1 VFLIGKEFDMELL
14 TAQEC
19 NLIQIIRMMSRP
31 KPLSAIKCGPD
42 SVAIG
47 PYKISQESL
56 SWVGTGEKPRVTV
69 QKDGIEIGTG
79 AEVCAAI
86 LERVGEANI
95 DNRMDNVLQ
104 KATYDLWGGEEEY
117 YKIFFW
123 LKDGK
128 THSDLDSVDNTCFD
142 CGIRGI
148 PVGQS
153 LCSACSIAR

>member
-1 VFLIGKEFDMELL
+1 MELL

-19 NLIQIIRMMSRP
+19 NLIQLIRIMSRP
-31 KPLSAIKCGPD
+31 KPFSAIECGPD
-42 SVAIG
+42 SVTIG
-47 PYKISQESL
+47 PYKISSESL

-79 AEVCAAI
+79 DEVCSAI
-86 LERVGEANI
+86 LERVGEENL
-95 DNRMDNVLQ
+95 DNRMGNVLQ

-128 THSDLDSVDNTCFD
+128 THSDLDSVDKTCFD
-142 CGIRGI
+142 CGVRGI

-153 LCSACSIAR
+153 LCAACSIAR

>member
-1 VFLIGKEFDMELL
+1 MELL

-31 KPLSAIKCGPD
+31 KPPSAIKWGPD
-42 SVAIG
+42 SVTIG
-47 PYKISQESL
+47 PYKISRESL
-56 SWVGTGEKPRVTV
+56 SWVGTGEKPKVTV
-69 QKDGIEIGTG
+69 QRDGMEIGTG
-79 AEVCAAI
+79 DEVCAYI
-86 LERVGEANI
+86 LDRVGEH
-95 DNRMDNVLQ
+95 DLENRMNYVIQ

-128 THSDLDSVDNTCFD
+128 THSDLDSVDKTCFD

-153 LCSACSIAR
+153 LCAACSIAR

>member
-1 VFLIGKEFDMELL
+1 MELL

-19 NLIQIIRMMSRP
+19 NLIQIIRMMSRS
-31 KPLSAIKCGPD
+31 KPPSAIGWGPD
-42 SVAIG
+42 SVTIG
-47 PYKISQESL
+47 SYRISRESL

-69 QKDGIEIGTG
+69 QRDGIEMGTG
-79 AEVCAAI
+79 AEVCASI
-86 LERVGEANI
+86 LDRVGEH
-95 DNRMDNVLQ
+95 DLENRMNYVIQ

-128 THSDLDSVDNTCFD
+128 AHSDLDSVDKTCFD

-148 PVGQS
+148 PVEQS
-153 LCSACSIAR
+153 ICAACSIAR

>member
-1 VFLIGKEFDMELL
+1 MELL

-19 NLIQIIRMMSRP
+19 NLIQIIRMMSKP
-31 KPLSAIKCGPD
+31 KPFSAIKWGPD
-42 SVAIG
+42 SITIG
-47 PYKISQESL
+47 QYMVTRESFTGL
-56 SWVGTGEKPRVTV
+56 EVGETPRITV
-69 QKDGIEIGTG
+69 HKEGAEIGTG
-79 AEVCAAI
+79 AEISAAI
-86 LERVGEANI
+86 LGRVGEANL

-123 LKDGK
+123 LKDCK
-128 THSDLDSVDNTCFD
+128 SHSDLDSVDSTCFD

-153 LCSACSIAR
+153 ICSACSIAR

>member
-1 VFLIGKEFDMELL
+1 MELL

-31 KPLSAIKCGPD
+31 KPLSAIEWGPD
-42 SVAIG
+42 SVTIG
-47 PYKISQESL
+47 SYKISRESL
-56 SWVGTGEKPRVTV
+56 PWVGNGERPRVTV
-69 QKDGIEIGTG
+69 QRDGIEIGTG
-79 AEVCAAI
+79 SEVCASI
-86 LERVGEANI
+86 LGRVGEANL
-95 DNRMDNVLQ
+95 DNRMNSVLQ

-128 THSDLDSVDNTCFD
+128 THSDLDSVDKTCFD

>member
-1 VFLIGKEFDMELL
+1 MELL

-31 KPLSAIKCGPD
+31 KPFSAIEWGPD
-42 SVAIG
+42 SVTIG
-47 PYKISQESL
+47 QYKILRESL
-56 SWVGTGEKPRVTV
+56 SWVLTGDKPKVTV

-79 AEVCAAI
+79 EEVFAAI
-86 LERVGEANI
+86 LERVGSANL

-128 THSDLDSVDNTCFD
+128 THSDLDSVDKTCFD
-142 CGIRGI
+142 CGIRCI